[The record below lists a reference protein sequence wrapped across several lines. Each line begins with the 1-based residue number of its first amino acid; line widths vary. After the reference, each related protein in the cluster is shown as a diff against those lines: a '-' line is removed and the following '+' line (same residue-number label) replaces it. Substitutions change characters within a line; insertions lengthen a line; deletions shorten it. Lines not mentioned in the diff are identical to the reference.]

1 MASRVAVLCLHAALL
16 FAACAAAQAAD
27 TITLYTE
34 EYPPFNWADKK
45 TGTATGLS
53 TDIILELMRRAEL
66 PVTAPAL
73 MPWARAMALTTKN
86 ANSCLFSM
94 ARTPERETSFA
105 WVGPVGRNE
114 WVMYA
119 RAEDHI
125 HLNSLED
132 ARPYTVGTI
141 IGDAMVPLLRA
152 NQLNLS
158 MVPYNRTNAPKL
170 KMQRIQLWSEGR
182 LPGLYIMEEMGITGL
197 EAVLTFAHYDMYLAC
212 NKGMDSNEVARL
224 NALLRA
230 MYRDGTV
237 KRIYGSYGFDNYAP
251 RAEQV
256 AK

>member
-1 MASRVAVLCLHAALL
+1 MAGRRSLLRLSAVLLMITC
-16 FAACAAAQAAD
+16 FAARASEPLV
-27 TITLYTE
+27 LYTE
-34 EYPPFNWADKK
+34 EYPPFNWTDRT
-45 TGTATGLS
+45 TGSATGLS
-53 TDIILELMRRAEL
+53 TDIVVELMRRADTL
-66 PVTAPAL
+66 ASVPML
-73 MPWARAMALTTKN
+73 MPWARAMALTSKN
-86 ANSCLFSM
+86 TNTCLFSM

-105 WVGPVGRNE
+105 WIGPVGRNE

-125 HLNSLED
+125 RLTSLAD

-141 IGDAMVPLLRA
+141 IDDAMIPLLRA
-152 NQLNLS
+152 NQLKLS
-158 MVPYNRTNAPKL
+158 IVPYNRTNGPKL

-182 LPGLYIMEEMGITGL
+182 LPGLYMMEQMGITGV

-212 NKGMDSNEVARL
+212 NKTMDAYEVARL
-224 NALLRA
+224 NTLLRT

-237 KRIYGSYGFDNYAP
+237 RRIYASYGFDNYAP